1 MKIASRVTLML
12 GAGMF
17 ALIALSGERT
27 YAQAADPNAYPNP
40 YQLQDRG
47 QATTWSRK
55 VGAPEGRVLASGQSG

>member
-40 YQLQDRG
+40 
-47 QATTWSRK
+47 
-55 VGAPEGRVLASGQSG
+55 